1 MILRHTIAMALVTK
15 DTSTVHSLVI
25 GDSNGQPSQGH
36 FDPDRQRGV
45 HVIQVWTILET
56 QSFQE

>member
-1 MILRHTIAMALVTK
+1 MVLVTK

-25 GDSNGQPSQGH
+25 GESNGQPFQGH

-45 HVIQVWTILET
+45 HVIQVWIILET
-56 QSFQE
+56 RLFQE